1 MTKDQKADTGGDP
14 WESRRPL
21 IHHRAPGQAHSTC
34 EALWKTV
41 PTWSPWQG
49 SHAVSEGGLG
59 RPWHLC
65 VGAQSVAC
73 SPKAQH
79 VCSAREAVSTAGD
92 PSVSG
97 MCRQEICAD
106 MLGLVRLEWELLI
119 LLPAPS
125 PPPWVNASSV
135 PTRPAG
141 WSRRRPC
148 LAPPWH
154 CAISQPVPP
163 AAVPPG
169 KLGFRDWS

>member
-1 MTKDQKADTGGDP
+1 MTKDQKADAGGDP

-21 IHHRAPGQAHSTC
+21 IHHWAPGQGHSTC

-41 PTWSPWQG
+41 PPWQG
-49 SHAVSEGGLG
+49 SHAVSERG
-59 RPWHLC
+59 PSSSWHLS
-65 VGAQSVAC
+65 VGVQSVAC

-92 PSVSG
+92 PSVAG

-106 MLGLVRLEWELLI
+106 VLGLVCSDRELLI

-125 PPPWVNASSV
+125 LHPWDNAALV
-135 PTRPAG
+135 PTHPAG
-141 WSRRRPC
+141 WSRSPC
-148 LAPPWH
+148 LVPPQH
-154 CAISQPVPP
+154 CAIPQPMPS

-169 KLGFRDWS
+169 KLGFRGWS